1 MPARMK
7 RPTKRMRVSLQ
18 DVAVE
23 LASRGLLAAEAGDVA
38 DVAITDVHHDSR
50 QVTSGSLFCCIS
62 GSASDGHQFA
72 SDAAG
77 RGATALLVAQDGQF
91 TVPFLHVLDDR
102 RAMAYAAHVVHGRPS
117 NEVPVFGITG
127 TNGKTT
133 TAAMLAEIL
142 RRDGL
147 SPHVFGTLNS
157 ERTTPESTDLQREMR
172 RAIVDGAQSV
182 VMEVTSHALQ
192 LQRVA
197 GVQFAAGI
205 FTNLGHDHLDFHGT
219 MENYFLAKAELF
231 RTATTRTAIVNVDDP
246 WGARLAD
253 LIAGDFVGKSLV
265 RVSANEVQN
274 LESTLG
280 SSSFTWRGRKIVLP
294 LGGLFNVNNALLAAT
309 AAEMHGVSIDAIVE
323 ALESLPVVPGRVQKV
338 VNKSGVHAFV
348 DFAHTPDSLRA
359 VLLSARAS
367 VGGGRVIVVF
377 GCGGDRDREKRPE
390 MGKIASELADVA
402 IVTSD
407 NSRSEDPLAI
417 IADICSGMGKTSAV
431 EIVDRRDAI
440 AHAVNIAQSGDIV
453 VVAGKGHETVQLVG
467 SARLPFSDV
476 EELELAFTHKEAVTS

>member
-1 MPARMK
+1 
-7 RPTKRMRVSLQ
+7 
-18 DVAVE
+18 
-23 LASRGLLAAEAGDVA
+23 
-38 DVAITDVHHDSR
+38 
-50 QVTSGSLFCCIS
+50 
-62 GSASDGHQFA
+62 
-72 SDAAG
+72 
-77 RGATALLVAQDGQF
+77 
-91 TVPFLHVLDDR
+91 
-102 RAMAYAAHVVHGRPS
+102 
-117 NEVPVFGITG
+117 
-127 TNGKTT
+127 
-133 TAAMLAEIL
+133 
-142 RRDGL
+142 
-147 SPHVFGTLNS
+147 
-157 ERTTPESTDLQREMR
+157 MR

-348 DFAHTPDSLRA
+348 DFAHTPDSLQA

-367 VGGGRVIVVF
+367 VGSGRVIVVF

-476 EELELAFTHKEAVTS
+476 EEIELAFAHKEAVTS

>member
-1 MPARMK
+1 MK
-7 RPTKRMRVSLQ
+7 RPTKQMHISLQ

-23 LASRGLLAAEAGDVA
+23 LASRGLLVAEVGAVA
-38 DVAITDVHHDSR
+38 DVAIADVHHDSH
-50 QVTSGSLFCCIS
+50 QVTSGSLFCCIT

-72 SDAAG
+72 NDVIG
-77 RGATALLVAQDGQF
+77 RGASALLVTQGGQYI
-91 TVPFLHVLDDR
+91 VPSLHVLDDR

-117 NEVPVFGITG
+117 TEVPVFGITG

-133 TAAMLAEIL
+133 TAAMLAAIL
-142 RRDGL
+142 GCAGD

-157 ERTTPESTDLQREMR
+157 VRTTPESTDLQREMR
-172 RAIVDGAQSV
+172 RAIIDGAQSV

-231 RTATTRTAIVNVDDP
+231 RTTTTRAAIVNVDDA
-246 WGARLAD
+246 WGVRLAD
-253 LIAGDFVGKSLV
+253 LIAGNYGGDSLV
-265 RVSANEVQN
+265 RVSVNEVQN

-280 SSSFTWRGRKIVLP
+280 HSSFTWRGRKIVLP
-294 LGGLFNVNNALLAAT
+294 LGGLFNVNNALLAAR
-309 AAEMHGVSIDAIVE
+309 AAELHGVSIDAIVE

-338 VNKSGVHAFV
+338 VNESGVHAFV

-359 VLLSARAS
+359 VLLSARES
-367 VGGGRVIVVF
+367 VGSGRVIVVF

-407 NSRSEDPLAI
+407 NSRSEDPVAI

-431 EIVDRRDAI
+431 KIVDRRDAI
-440 AHAVNIAQSGDIV
+440 AHAVNIAQSGDVV

-467 SARLPFSDV
+467 SSRLPFSDV
-476 EELELAFTHKEAVTS
+476 EELELAFAQKEAATQ